1 MSLGVLARSATHSR
15 ISSFVRAILLSLG
28 ALLIAG
34 VLTWQAVVLH
44 GTPDPT
50 AKGMSPLS
58 LAVSSAVLVLREGL
72 EAVLVLAVITAGAIR
87 NKANHW
93 RSVMVGV
100 AAALAATVATWFI
113 VVSVLSSINAPALQI
128 QAGTGLLAVV
138 VLLVISNW
146 FAHGAYWGGWIGHHS
161 KRKQQLLKSGAGSK
175 SGISLGMAMLGF
187 TCIYR
192 EGFEIVLFLQDLRLK
207 GGSGIVLSGAGI
219 GLSLTA
225 IVAALTFVA
234 HRKLP
239 YKKMLIA
246 TGLMLAAVLI
256 VMVGESAQEMQL
268 AGWLTTHPLPLAI
281 PDWMGTWFAAFPNVE
296 GLAAQVLAAV
306 LVFGSY
312 AWVRWQVK
320 RSVTLCGKTAPQ
332 AKTAA
337 SEESRS
343 PSIAPDGGSSVM
355 SVVEPR

>member
-1 MSLGVLARSATHSR
+1 MTLSAKSVSPLVKAALVSAGAVLVA
-15 ISSFVRAILLSLG
+15 F
-28 ALLIAG
+28 

-44 GTPDPT
+44 GAPDAS
-50 AKGMSPLS
+50 AKNMSPLS
-58 LAVSSAVLVLREGL
+58 LAMSSAVLVLREGL

-87 NKANHW
+87 NKASHW
-93 RSVMVGV
+93 RSVLVGV
-100 AAALAATVATWFI
+100 AAALAATVVTWF
-113 VVSVLSSINAPALQI
+113 VVVAVLSSINAPALQI
-128 QAGTGLLAVV
+128 QAGTGLVAVV

-146 FAHGAYWGGWIGHHS
+146 FSHGAYWGGWIGHHS
-161 KRKQQLLKSGAGSK
+161 KRKQRLLKSSMDEK
-175 SGISLGMAMLGF
+175 TGISLGMALLGF

-225 IVAALTFVA
+225 IVAALTFLA
-234 HRKLP
+234 HQKLP
-239 YKKMLIA
+239 YKKMLIV

-268 AGWLTTHPLPLAI
+268 AGWLPTHTLPLAI

-296 GLAAQVLAAV
+296 GLAAQALAAA

-312 AWVRWQVK
+312 GYTRWKVR
-320 RSVTLCGKTAPQ
+320 RSVTLCGKTASQPKPEEQ
-332 AKTAA
+332 TRTEVGQQTVTA
-337 SEESRS
+337 R
-343 PSIAPDGGSSVM
+343 
-355 SVVEPR
+355 